1 MDSQKQNYLN
11 CLVQKLNQI
20 VEKENCA
27 FIRISP
33 LMLKTAEN
41 EKIFKD
47 LEFRKAPIHMHAEL
61 VWMLDLMPTEEE
73 LLKNMR
79 KNTRYYIR
87 KAMSEGVKIIKSNN
101 PEDVKIFKN
110 LYEQTAERHH
120 FVPFSEDYLK
130 KEFESFIGDNQ
141 VMLFFAEYKNEIISA
156 AMIIFFGGSVFYH
169 HGASSLKYPRSSASY
184 LLQWEAIKEAK
195 NRGCRFYNFW
205 GIAPENNPKHP
216 WAGLTLFKK
225 GFGGFSEEYI
235 PAHDFVIKYSY
246 WFVCL
251 IEKIR
256 KIRRGL

>member
-1 MDSQKQNYLN
+1 
-11 CLVQKLNQI
+11 
-20 VEKENCA
+20 
-27 FIRISP
+27 
-33 LMLKTAEN
+33 
-41 EKIFKD
+41 
-47 LEFRKAPIHMHAEL
+47 
-61 VWMLDLMPTEEE
+61 
-73 LLKNMR
+73 
-79 KNTRYYIR
+79 
-87 KAMSEGVKIIKSNN
+87 
-101 PEDVKIFKN
+101 
-110 LYEQTAERHH
+110 
-120 FVPFSEDYLK
+120 
-130 KEFESFIGDNQ
+130 
-141 VMLFFAEYKNEIISA
+141 
-156 AMIIFFGGSVFYH
+156 
-169 HGASSLKYPRSSASY
+169 

>member
-1 MDSQKQNYLN
+1 MRDKMDSQKQNYLN

-101 PEDVKIFKN
+101 PEDVKI
-110 LYEQTAERHH
+110 
-120 FVPFSEDYLK
+120 LK
-130 KEFESFIGDNQ
+130 IYTNKPPN
-141 VMLFFAEYKNEIISA
+141 VIISFLLA
-156 AMIIFFGGSVFYH
+156 KII
-169 HGASSLKYPRSSASY
+169 LKR
-184 LLQWEAIKEAK
+184 I
-195 NRGCRFYNFW
+195 
-205 GIAPENNPKHP
+205 
-216 WAGLTLFKK
+216 
-225 GFGGFSEEYI
+225 
-235 PAHDFVIKYSY
+235 
-246 WFVCL
+246 
-251 IEKIR
+251 
-256 KIRRGL
+256 